1 MTEGRRG
8 CLGVVVGGGPAPG
21 INGVI
26 SAATIEAVNEGM
38 KVIGIYDGFR
48 WLVKGDTSQV
58 VELSIKDVS
67 RIHWTGGSILRTSR
81 ENPTKSPD
89 KLRRV
94 IESLRRLNIEYLLT
108 IGGDDTCYTA
118 VRIVEAAEGAIRV
131 AHVPKT
137 IDNDLPLPDNGV
149 TFGFESARHV
159 GVNLIESLMEDAK
172 TTSRWYFIVTMG
184 RRSGF
189 LALGIGKAA
198 GATLTLIA
206 EEFKEEKISLRHL
219 CDIVEG
225 AIIKRKFLGH
235 EHGVLIMSEGIGERL
250 DPQELDGIESVER
263 DEFDHPRLSELDL
276 GKIVK
281 EEIKRRFAARGQ
293 KITIVEKD
301 IGYELRSCPP
311 IPFDL
316 EYTRDLGHGAVRF
329 LLSGGSGALIT
340 LRNGHLEPIPFDKIM
355 DRQTGKVKIRM
366 VDTSADSYQVA
377 LKYMIRL
384 EREDLEDPATLE
396 GLARTA
402 GISVEEFKARFGYLV
417 EDRP

>member
-1 MTEGRRG
+1 MSEEKGR
-8 CLGVVVGGGPAPG
+8 LGIVVGGGPAPG

-26 SAATIEAVNEGM
+26 SAAAIEAINEGV

-48 WLVKGDTSQV
+48 WLVQGDISRII
-58 VELSIKDVS
+58 ELGIKDVS

-81 ENPTKSPD
+81 ENPTKNPE

-94 IESLRRLNIEYLLT
+94 IESLEQLKIKYLLT
-108 IGGDDTCYTA
+108 IGGDDTSYTA
-118 VRIVEAAEGAIRV
+118 VRIEEVAKGAVQV

-137 IDNDLPLPDNGV
+137 IDNDLPLPDNDV
-149 TFGFESARHV
+149 TFGFQSARHV

-206 EEFKEEKISLRHL
+206 EEFKEEKISLSHL
-219 CDIVEG
+219 CDIIEG

-250 DPQELDGIESVER
+250 DQKELDGIESVER
-263 DEFDHPRLSELDL
+263 DEFDHPRLSEIDL

-281 EEIKRRFAARGQ
+281 EEIKRRFANRGQ

-340 LRNGHLEPIPFDKIM
+340 LRGGHLEPVPFDKII
-355 DRQTGKVKIRM
+355 DRQTGKVKVRM
-366 VDTSADSYQVA
+366 VDTTADSYQIA

-384 EREDLEDPATLE
+384 EKEDFENSETLQ
-396 GLARTA
+396 GLAKTA
-402 GISVEEFKARFGYLV
+402 GLSVKEFRQRFEYLAI
-417 EDRP
+417 